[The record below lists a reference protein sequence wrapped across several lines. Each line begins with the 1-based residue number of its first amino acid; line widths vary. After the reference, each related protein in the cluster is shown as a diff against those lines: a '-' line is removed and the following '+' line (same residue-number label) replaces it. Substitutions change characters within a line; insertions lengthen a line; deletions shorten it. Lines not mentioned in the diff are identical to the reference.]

1 LKGESRYSLGE
12 WTLAQLTRALSIEHG
27 TRYPTF
33 LELRAE
39 FEPELCRPDA
49 EELLDQNQLEALLNE
64 LGGPHMPIN
73 GISQSR

>member
-1 LKGESRYSLGE
+1 MECR
-12 WTLAQLTRALSIEHG
+12 TLARLLTRALSIEHG

-49 EELLDQNQLEALLNE
+49 ENLLDENELEALLNE
-64 LGGPHMPIN
+64 LGGPPMPID
-73 GISQSR
+73 GITQGR